1 MSSLRTLAAVLL
13 AATLLVAAA
22 SGCGGG
28 SGGGASPSPAASAKD
43 PVVARVNG
51 RDVHRSDVDLARA
64 EARLVGREDS
74 AQAGLQTAIDGALVT
89 AEAER
94 LGLSADQKEVDR
106 RLAALRDQ
114 MGGQKALTAAL
125 QKTHMTAEQL
135 RASLEQGVVRE
146 ALQDKRF
153 PRLKASSAAVR
164 SFYDENRAKLFTTAE
179 SLALGALVARN
190 EGIAGNALKRLRQG
204 RPFEEVARQFSTDP
218 ELKASGGVMGWVA
231 PSSLPAPLR
240 KAVEKLETGQ
250 ISPPTKGPGGVWVFK
265 LLGKRPAAVVPFAK
279 VREQI
284 QQGLDGRKRSAAL
297 AAWLE
302 RARKDAEVRKP

>member
-1 MSSLRTLAAVLL
+1 MPPLRTLAVVLF

-22 SGCGGG
+22 SGCGGNGG
-28 SGGGASPSPAASAKD
+28 SASPSPAASAGD

-51 RDVHRSDVDLARA
+51 RDVRRSDVDLARA
-64 EARLVGREDS
+64 EARLVGQADS
-74 AQAGLQTAIDGALVT
+74 SQAGLQAAIDGALMA

-94 LGLSADQKEVDR
+94 LALSADQKEVDR

-114 MGGQKALTAAL
+114 MGGEKALTAAL
-125 QKTHMTAEQL
+125 EKTHMTAEQL

-153 PRLKASSAAVR
+153 PQLKASSAAVR
-164 SFYDENRAKLFTTAE
+164 SFYDENRTKLFTTAE
-179 SLALGALVARN
+179 SWALGALVVRN
-190 EGIAGNALKRLRQG
+190 EGIAGNAVKRLRQG

-218 ELKASGGVMGWVA
+218 ELKTSGGMMGWVA

-240 KAVEKLETGQ
+240 KAVQKIDTGQ
-250 ISPPTKGPGGVWVFK
+250 ITPPTRGPGGVWVFK
-265 LLGKRPAAVVPFAK
+265 LLGERPASVVAFGK

-284 QQGLDGRKRSAAL
+284 QQGLDGQKRSAAL

-302 RARKDAEVRKP
+302 RARKDADIRKL